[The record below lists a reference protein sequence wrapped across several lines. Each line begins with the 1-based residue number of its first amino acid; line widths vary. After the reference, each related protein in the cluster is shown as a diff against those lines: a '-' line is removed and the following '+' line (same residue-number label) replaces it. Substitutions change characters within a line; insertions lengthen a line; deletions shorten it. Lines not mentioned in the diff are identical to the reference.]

1 MDYTITELIS
11 KSDIIPEH
19 FVTLDDQKLVCESC
33 LLCVPF
39 AVLLVRC
46 LFVTVIYDFLLEK

>member
-11 KSDIIPEH
+11 KSVIIPEH
-19 FVTLDDQKLVCESC
+19 VVTLDDQKLVCESC
-33 LLCVPF
+33 LLCVSF

-46 LFVTVIYDFLLEK
+46 LFVIVIYDFFLEK